1 MNYSI
6 DKSKLAPED
15 LRWLSNFEYDFLD
28 KVQKLLNG
36 KFSSLAV
43 TPDLAVVERKKG
55 EPFLCLDSN
64 ASFGVPDSLTLNMK
78 IQGVLDALTKDY
90 QPASAALRVKL
101 SYRSKEGGEA
111 APNAKKAD
119 DGLASFAPETPR
131 YTFDQIIIPDET
143 RKRIMDALSVV
154 EHRELVYDT
163 WGFAKCDKS
172 PNSILSFYGP
182 PGTGKTMCAHAIAA
196 HLGKPLLAFNYADI
210 ESKYVGDAAKNLKK
224 AFETATKLGAIMF
237 FDEADSFLG
246 KRISNVSQGAEQSIN
261 SQRSQMLI
269 YLEEFKGVVIFATNL
284 QSNVDKAFESRILA
298 HIKLDL
304 PSREARADII
314 KGLIPVGLPLAA
326 PLTADDLLRAADAID
341 GLAGREIKQAVKT
354 LLFRK
359 AAEDGDKAVFSAD
372 DLVEAMA
379 AKKKEVDELANE
391 EAARKKA
398 ENEKKKQKIKESM
411 QRNAQEKIEYLDGM
425 TVEDLQAAIDR
436 RPAVEARKKAE
447 QEALDSQA

>member
-15 LRWLSNFEYDFLD
+15 LRWFSNFEYDFLD
-28 KVQKLLNG
+28 RVQKLLNG
-36 KFSSLAV
+36 KFATLTV
-43 TPDLAVVERKKG
+43 TPDIAAVERKNG
-55 EPFLCLDSN
+55 DPFLSFESN
-64 ASFGVPDSLTLNMK
+64 ASFGIPDSLALNLK
-78 IQGVLDALTKDY
+78 IQEVLDALTKDY
-90 QPASAALRVKL
+90 QPAGAALCVKL
-101 SYRSKEGGEA
+101 SFRSKVAGEA
-111 APNAKKAD
+111 ASNAKKSD

-246 KRISNVSQGAEQSIN
+246 KRINNVSQGAEQSIN

-304 PSREARADII
+304 PNRDARADII
-314 KGLIPVGLPLAA
+314 RGLVPASLPLAA
-326 PLTADDLLRAADAID
+326 PLTDEDLLRAADAVD

-372 DLVEAMA
+372 DFVEAMA
-379 AKKKEVDELANE
+379 AKKKESDDLANE
-391 EAARKKA
+391 EAERKKA

-425 TVEDLQAAIDR
+425 AIEDLQAAIDR
-436 RPAVEARKKAE
+436 RPEVEARKKAE
-447 QEALDSQA
+447 QEALDSQS